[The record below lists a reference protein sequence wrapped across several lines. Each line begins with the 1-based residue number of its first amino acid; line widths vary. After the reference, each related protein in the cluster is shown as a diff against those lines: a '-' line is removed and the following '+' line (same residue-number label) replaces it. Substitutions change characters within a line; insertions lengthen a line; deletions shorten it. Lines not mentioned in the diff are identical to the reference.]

1 MAIIDKTFKDLVT
14 KIIDSGYWYD
24 DPYRKGVKRKELST
38 YTLKH
43 DLTKEFPVITTKDLY
58 WKGVVGEL
66 LWFLRGNTN
75 IKYLVDNNINIWNKD
90 AYNYYLKLF
99 KENIYIL
106 EKNPKNDMN
115 PVSLKDFIDM
125 STRNNYKDYIPNYIF
140 GDIGRVYG
148 AQWRSFGKV
157 ENLYRGQDQISNL
170 IKGMKERPLATDLL
184 VTAWNPAELNNM
196 ALPPCHFG
204 FQVVGQPLHLNRRFK
219 IWFDNL
225 KPNRD
230 SVDAFDV
237 LPSLE
242 ASHDYLDFRGIPK
255 YGFTLVWDQRSVDTF
270 LGLPFNIASYGLLAH
285 ILGKVTNMIPLEI
298 VGNLRNVH
306 IYDNAID
313 AIQEQMDRDVDK
325 YNNCNLNINETT
337 ERVLEGTKSLD
348 EKLKFINISDFKLDG
363 YESYPP
369 LKVEMLARD

>member
-14 KIIDSGYWYD
+14 KIINSGYWYD

-43 DLTKEFPVITTKDLY
+43 DLTKGFPAITTKDLY

-66 LWFLRGNTN
+66 IWFLRGDIN

-90 AYNYYLKLF
+90 AYSYYLRKHLP
-99 KENIYIL
+99 ENGTLNFDEFIELIKQNEKSIYHEL
-106 EKNPKNDMN
+106 
-115 PVSLKDFIDM
+115 
-125 STRNNYKDYIPNYIF
+125 
-140 GDIGRVYG
+140 GDLGRVYS
-148 AQWRSFGKV
+148 AQWKDWKQFDGKHLGTHY
-157 ENLYRGQDQISNL
+157 EGSYIYIDQISNL
-170 IKGMKERPLATDLL
+170 IKGMKEKPLATDLL
-184 VTAWNPAELNNM
+184 VTAWNPGELDDM

-204 FQVVGQPLHLNRRFK
+204 FQIVGRPLSYEERIKWFVGNYYETGMEYKSVLEGFK
-219 IWFDNL
+219 LVDLDNL
-225 KPNRD
+225 
-230 SVDAFDV
+230 SWYEDV
-237 LPSLE
+237 IE
-242 ASHDYLDFRGIPK
+242 VPK

-270 LGLPFNIASYGLLAH
+270 LGLPFNISSYALLAH
-285 ILGKVTNMIPLEI
+285 ILGNITNMIPLEI

-313 AIQEQMDRDVDK
+313 AIQEQMGRDVDK
-325 YNNCNLNINETT
+325 YSNCRLNINETT
-337 ERVLEGTKSLD
+337 ERVLQGDKLLD
-348 EKLKFINISDFKLDG
+348 EKLRFINISDFKLEN